1 MRGTKY
7 QTAEEILHHALDAVG
22 KPLGT
27 IDQTGRLRTGKGS
40 IGTVIEESWFGYKP
54 NSKSEPD
61 FPEAGIELKVI
72 PFVRKKDSI
81 RAKERLV
88 CNIIDY
94 MEEYKK
100 TFQESSFWHKCEKML
115 LMPYEH
121 KYDAPKS
128 EFEIKAAL
136 LFQFPEEDLV
146 IIQQDWQK
154 IIQKIRSGK
163 AHELSEGDT
172 LYLAACTKGAT
183 SADVRRQ
190 PFSDIL
196 AKQRAYSLKQSYMT
210 QILQTYVFGKKTDP
224 KIITDWHQ
232 LEHESFEQYLL
243 NKIKPYY
250 GMTQS
255 ELKLRF
261 GIRNNPKNINELI
274 LARILGVTGQI
285 STTEEFKKAA
295 INPKTIRIQKNG
307 AIKESMSFPAFKFI
321 PLSQETVWEESELY
335 GMLAEKKFMFV
346 IFKENLTGNF
356 VLEKVL
362 FWNIPYKD
370 LQQVEIVWRKTV
382 ETIRNGVVITR
393 RNNRNYNNL
402 PKQTENPVAHVR
414 PHGINSRDT
423 DLLPDGRQMTKQC
436 FWLNNSYIHEQIEK
450 HLSQ

>member
-1 MRGTKY
+1 
-7 QTAEEILHHALDAVG
+7 
-22 KPLGT
+22 
-27 IDQTGRLRTGKGS
+27 
-40 IGTVIEESWFGYKP
+40 
-54 NSKSEPD
+54 
-61 FPEAGIELKVI
+61 
-72 PFVRKKDSI
+72 
-81 RAKERLV
+81 
-88 CNIIDY
+88 
-94 MEEYKK
+94 
-100 TFQESSFWHKCEKML
+100 
-115 LMPYEH
+115 
-121 KYDAPKS
+121 
-128 EFEIKAAL
+128 
-136 LFQFPEEDLV
+136 
-146 IIQQDWQK
+146 
-154 IIQKIRSGK
+154 
-163 AHELSEGDT
+163 
-172 LYLAACTKGAT
+172 
-183 SADVRRQ
+183 
-190 PFSDIL
+190 
-196 AKQRAYSLKQSYMT
+196 MT
-210 QILQTYVFGKKTDP
+210 QILQTYVFGENTDP